1 MFRAIAA
8 LKKSE
13 GFEVTNHSD
22 YVTKQTKTF
31 TKQYPNLY
39 PTPGNPNLPL
49 TNDGLQTWDP
59 NTRQSSLRDIDITT
73 YAKTLQESETLS
85 KLKSD
90 CATATIDNISSLP
103 GQSQTLRCGWVYKKG
118 TPGNIPEVSRGAL
131 GVRGGPIDP
140 QALTDGG
147 KWYWDIDEVKKD
159 ILIDR
164 CSALSLCQDVGTS
177 GFQGCAYSSQKGSG
191 IPVNANGSVKYPN
204 DLRYSGT
211 LGTLITQASQCPRQT
226 TQATTSDLVNT
237 TTSVTSSTSGRDT
250 CVPDASGKLPRDC
263 YLDQIKL
270 AGCSENG
277 TLYTALVASTNPTNY
292 FSELTDKLSYKKY
305 QELATSP
312 LMESTLKNGN
322 ATASTALQN
331 FASLKA
337 ASIPVQNTAIS
348 FAARDLCLKQGLME
362 TFDFCSE
369 LTSTTAAPFSL
380 ECLQKAFKQAGG
392 QETGAVYPS
401 QNNLSQWNSFGT
413 WGSVINK
420 INELKQ
426 NLNSSNEE
434 IQRKAMENFLGIRRT
449 PYEMGQ
455 IGKIPGIEVFWFNKG
470 TNTFIGRRL
479 TGGLAAQFPR
489 ISNNSGE
496 IEKTGLADNV
506 EYLAMVNLRPLTNQ
520 SVKLK
525 IKSDDGFMYGKNQI
539 FSPDHTR
546 GEILDTIV
554 FFGANKAQIP
564 TEYTQN
570 SCWDLKAGGPNY
582 INGYW
587 EEQTGSATFELAYS
601 PCNQNSW
608 KTVPP
613 EWMSLTQEPD
623 APMLSWQV
631 FIREGFQSLFL
642 ERRMQGIFQFSPM
655 GTTISDRNTTGYPY
669 LKELKLGSR
678 YSYSRLLK
686 NIAFNS
692 WRSISISFFAS
703 ENTSG
708 STTGYLFF
716 QISDAITVRLLG
728 KDVIVNIN
736 TATLPNVTKRFTNV
750 IDNTNTIPNYL
761 FINCKRDGGQT
772 QGYPNRITIAVGNMA
787 AFITGSISV
796 ETPGNNMATYTTVGN
811 QPVFTAT
818 DSAELFLGDKNAV
831 SSAICTIGSVRLFDY
846 QMETSDIQRDIKN
859 EWKMKFL

>member
-39 PTPGNPNLPL
+39 PTPGNYNSSL

-73 YAKTLQESETLS
+73 YAKTLQESQTLA

-90 CATATIDNISSLP
+90 CATATIDNVSGLS
-103 GQSQTLRCGWVYKKG
+103 GQNDTLRCGWVYKKG
-118 TPGNIPEVSRGAL
+118 VQGNIPAVSRGAL

-147 KWYWDIDEVKKD
+147 KWYWNIDEVKKD

-164 CSALSLCQDVGTS
+164 CSALNACQDVGSS
-177 GFQGCAYSSQKGSG
+177 GFQGCAYSTQRGSG
-191 IPVNANGSVKYPN
+191 IPVNTNGSVKFPN
-204 DLRYSGT
+204 DIRFSGN
-211 LGTLITQASQCPRQT
+211 LGTLITQASQCPTQTIQT
-226 TQATTSDLVNT
+226 TISDLVDT
-237 TTSVTSSTSGRDT
+237 TLTVTSSSSGRDT
-250 CVPDASGKLPRDC
+250 CIPDASGKLPRDC

-270 AGCSENG
+270 AGCSDNG
-277 TLYTALVASTNPTNY
+277 TLYNALSLSTNPSNY
-292 FSELTDKLSYKKY
+292 FDRLADKLSYKKY
-305 QELATSP
+305 QELATAP
-312 LMESTLKNGN
+312 LMESTLKTGQ

-331 FASLKA
+331 FAALKA
-337 ASIPVQNTAIS
+337 ATFPSQNTAIS
-348 FAARDLCLKQGLME
+348 FAARDLCLEKGLMD

-369 LTSTTAAPFSL
+369 LTSTTAAPFSI
-380 ECLQKAFKQAGG
+380 ECLQKAFRQAGG
-392 QETGAVYPS
+392 QETGNVYPS
-401 QNNLSQWNSFGT
+401 NTNISQWNSFGT
-413 WGSVINK
+413 WGNVINK

-426 NLNSSNEE
+426 NLNSSREE
-434 IQRKAMENFLGIRRT
+434 IQRDAMANFLGIRRT
-449 PYEMGQ
+449 PYELGQ
-455 IGKIPGIEVFWFNKG
+455 IGKIPGIELFWFNSG

-489 ISNNSGE
+489 ISNNTGE
-496 IEKTGLADNV
+496 IEKTRLADNV

-525 IKSDDGFMYGKNQI
+525 IKSDDGFMYGKNKI
-539 FSPDHTR
+539 FSPV
-546 GEILDTIV
+546 DTKGQVIDANDL
-554 FFGANKAQIP
+554 FGANKGQSP
-564 TEYTQN
+564 TEYTQT

-587 EEQTGSATFELAYS
+587 EEQGGSATFELAYS

-608 KTVPP
+608 QIVPP

-623 APMLSWQV
+623 APMVSFQV
-631 FIREGFQSLFL
+631 DQN
-642 ERRMQGIFQFSPM
+642 GIFQERRIPYFFDLRVTG
-655 GTTISDRNTTGYPY
+655 GTVSDRNTPGYPY

-678 YSYSRLLK
+678 SASATLMK
-686 NIAFNS
+686 NVSFNS
-692 WRSISISFFAS
+692 WRSISMSFFAS

-708 STTGYLFF
+708 STSGYLLFKLG
-716 QISDAITVRLLG
+716 DAITVRILG
-728 KDVIVNIN
+728 KDVIVNVN

-761 FINCKRDGGQT
+761 FINCKRDSGQT
-772 QGYPNRITIAVGNMA
+772 QGYPNRITIAVGTMF
-787 AFITGSISV
+787 AFLSGNISV

-818 DSAELFLGDKNAV
+818 DSAELSLGDRSAV

-846 QMETSDIQRDIKN
+846 QMDTNDIQRDIKN